1 MKQIIYLSA
10 ILAMLSCNN
19 HPPANEESA
28 KETPTTISKSPE
40 SSSKALN
47 KIQTVDGIKAAYSS
61 IISKIAMK
69 NMDSISFKYNCN
81 GEKTGKVLYF
91 IENGK
96 VRLIKHTY
104 NEYSHFSATE
114 QYFINDGE
122 VFFVLYNHVSWS
134 FVDQDKTKDDI
145 TEKRF
150 YVINNNPV
158 KCLQNKST
166 VISSSGKAGKPTVVS
181 NNEIECSSF
190 EPALKQFNTLIK
202 LSGQRKDLKCLE

>member
-1 MKQIIYLSA
+1 
-10 ILAMLSCNN
+10 MLSCNN